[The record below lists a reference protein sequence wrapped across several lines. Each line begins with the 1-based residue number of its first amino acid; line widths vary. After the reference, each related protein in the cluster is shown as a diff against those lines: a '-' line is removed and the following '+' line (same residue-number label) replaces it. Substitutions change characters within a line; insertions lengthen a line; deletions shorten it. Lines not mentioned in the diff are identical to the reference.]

1 MPTTEHARTATAPRV
16 ANGARKGPRLLPTR
30 NDIPVDVRGKMVDLL
45 NACLADGL
53 DLQMQ
58 LKQAHWNVRGPDFI
72 QLHELFDKLYGNVV
86 RHNDTI
92 AERIAA
98 LGGTAEG
105 TVRVVAE
112 RSRLADYPLTVQAG
126 REHVAKVADAV
137 AAFCGKV
144 RGAIDQ
150 ADEAQDADT
159 TDLFTSVSRAL
170 DQDLWFVE
178 AHETAQT

>member
-1 MPTTEHARTATAPRV
+1 MPATQPARVPTAPAA
-16 ANGARKGPRLLPTR
+16 ANGARKAPRLLPTR
-30 NDIPVDVRGKMVDLL
+30 NDLPTEVRGRMVDLL

-53 DLQMQ
+53 DLQSQ

-72 QLHELFDKLYGNVV
+72 QLHELFDKVYGNVV
-86 RHNDTI
+86 KHNDTI
-92 AERIAA
+92 AERVAA

-112 RSRLADYPLTVQAG
+112 RSRLADYPLSIQAG
-126 REHVAKVADAV
+126 REHVARVADAL

-150 ADEAQDADT
+150 AEEARDADT

-178 AHETAQT
+178 AHEPAQA